1 MGSLPNGK
9 SLWRG
14 TEVPQRLHFQ
24 NLQVACSHGH
34 LKKVTFML
42 RVDQKSD
49 LSENRK
55 RIDAFRGDV

>member
-24 NLQVACSHGH
+24 NLRVACSHGQ
-34 LKKVTFML
+34 LKKVVVML
-42 RVDQKSD
+42 KPDRKND
-49 LSENRK
+49 LSEIKR
-55 RIDAFRGDV
+55 RIDVFRKDV